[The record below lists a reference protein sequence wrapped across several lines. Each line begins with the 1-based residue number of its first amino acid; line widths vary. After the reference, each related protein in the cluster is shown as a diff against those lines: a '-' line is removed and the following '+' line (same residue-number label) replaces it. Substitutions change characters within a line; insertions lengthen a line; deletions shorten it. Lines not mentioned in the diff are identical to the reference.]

1 METNINIDKN
11 MNIERNIEED
21 NFLPLSRKEM
31 QRKGW
36 EVPDFVFVTGD
47 AYVDHPSFGT
57 AVISRLLE
65 SHGYKVA
72 ILAQPDWRD
81 NDNFRIF
88 GRPRLG
94 FLVTSGN
101 IDSMV
106 NHYTTAKRTRSE
118 DLYSPG
124 GGAGHR
130 PDRAVMVYARK
141 IRELFSDS
149 PIIIGGIEASL
160 RRLAHYDYWDNKVRR
175 SILLDSQADLLIYG
189 MGEKQIVEIAHALE
203 SGIPVKDINFIKG
216 TTWKTE
222 ESDYVLDEKAIML
235 PTYDD
240 ILASKEKYGES
251 YLLQYKNTDSITG
264 KTLIEPYK
272 RRYVVVN
279 PPQDPLTEK
288 ELDRIYSLPYARNYH
303 PRYEKAGGIPAI
315 KEVKYSLISSRGC
328 FGGCNFCALTYHQ
341 GRVVQSRSHESLIVE
356 AEKLTHEA
364 DFKGYIHDVGGPTA
378 NFRQPSC
385 TKQLKYGVCSHK
397 QCLFPE
403 PCPEIEIDHKDYL
416 KLLTKLKEIPGIKKV
431 FIRSG
436 IRYDYLMHDENNKE
450 FFKALCEDHVS
461 GQLKVAPEHI
471 SDNVLR
477 MMGKPGKDVFEK
489 FVKTFFETN
498 KKVGKEQYLVPYL
511 MSSHPGST
519 LNDAIELSEY
529 LRDSGYNP
537 EQVQDFYPTP
547 GTLSTCMY
555 YTETDPRTK
564 EKVYVP
570 KTIEEKAMQR
580 ALIQYKNPRNYQ
592 LVYKALM
599 QAERQDLIGFDKKSL
614 IRPRPMGSKAPQ
626 RKEKPIRENKSKK
639 NKKGRGR

>member
-1 METNINIDKN
+1 
-11 MNIERNIEED
+11 MNTERTERTERNIETV

-31 QRKGW
+31 QGKGW
-36 EVPDFVFVTGD
+36 EIPDFVFVTGD

-81 NDNFRIF
+81 NNSFKIF
-88 GRPRLG
+88 GQPRLG

-106 NHYTTAKRTRSE
+106 NHYTTAKRKRSE

-130 PDRAVMVYARK
+130 PDRAVMVYSRK

-175 SILLDSQADLLIYG
+175 SILLDAQADLLIYG
-189 MGEKQIVEIAHALE
+189 MGEKQIVEIAQALDDGK
-203 SGIPVKDINFIKG
+203 SVKDITSIRG
-216 TTWKTE
+216 TAWKTKE
-222 ESDYVLDEKAIML
+222 LKIAIKEKAILL
-235 PTYDD
+235 PSYDE
-240 ILASKEKYGES
+240 ILDSKEKYGES

-264 KTLIEPYK
+264 KLLIEPYK
-272 RRYVVVN
+272 NISVVVN
-279 PPQDPLTEK
+279 PPQAPLSQK

-315 KEVKYSLISSRGC
+315 REVKYSLISSRGC

-341 GRVVQSRSHESLIVE
+341 GRVVQGRSHESLVVE
-356 AEKLTHEA
+356 AEKLTHEE

-378 NFRQPSC
+378 NFRGPSC
-385 TKQLKYGVCSHK
+385 KKQLTHGVCRHR

-403 PCPEIEIDHKDYL
+403 PCPELEVDHKNYL
-416 KLLTKLKEIPGIKKV
+416 HLLEKLKDIPGIKKV

-436 IRYDYLMHDENNKE
+436 IRYDYLMRDKNNKK
-450 FFKALCEDHVS
+450 FFEVLCRDHVS

-471 SDNVLR
+471 SDNVLK

-489 FVKTFFETN
+489 FTKTFFETN

-519 LNDAIELSEY
+519 LDDAIELSEY
-529 LRDSGYNP
+529 IRDSGYNP

-555 YTETDPRTK
+555 YMEKDPRTG
-564 EKVYVP
+564 EDVYVP
-570 KTIEEKAMQR
+570 KTPEEKGMQR
-580 ALIQYKNPRNYQ
+580 ALIQYKQPGNYQ
-592 LVYKALM
+592 IVYKALM
-599 QAERQDLIGFDKKSL
+599 QAGREDLIGFDKKSL
-614 IRPRPMGSKAPQ
+614 IRPRPMEDKGRT
-626 RKEKPIRENKSKK
+626 RKPRKK
-639 NKKGRGR
+639 NRKGRES